1 MSRGLT
7 PTPPISYTPTTHLT
21 QEEKEQNRLLAGDL
35 ELTQRN
41 MKKTL
46 DQLKEQL
53 GINER
58 LMGVIKVRIALLLCL
73 CLLCAMPYACW
84 V

>member
-1 MSRGLT
+1 MNNLT
-7 PTPPISYTPTTHLT
+7 HIPNPTNAPFRS

-53 GINER
+53 AINER
-58 LMGVIKVRIALLLCL
+58 LMGVIKVTIAALLCFLVC
-73 CLLCAMPYACW
+73 
-84 V
+84 VV